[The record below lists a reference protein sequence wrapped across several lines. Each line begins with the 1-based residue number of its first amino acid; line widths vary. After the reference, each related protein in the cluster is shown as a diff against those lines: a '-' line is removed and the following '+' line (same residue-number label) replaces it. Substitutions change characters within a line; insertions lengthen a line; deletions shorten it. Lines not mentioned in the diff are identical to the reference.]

1 MKEYF
6 KNIGP
11 TFRFKFSMFKD
22 KERKL
27 LKIVVSRIAIKEE
40 VDTGFSTLQTTFSYL
55 QKSAEIVDR
64 LLNPTMCSVPAPKFP
79 QEKPE
84 RSLQNQLTLA

>member
-40 VDTGFSTLQTTFSYL
+40 VDNSDV
-55 QKSAEIVDR
+55 VDATR
-64 LLNPTMCSVPAPKFP
+64 
-79 QEKPE
+79 
-84 RSLQNQLTLA
+84 